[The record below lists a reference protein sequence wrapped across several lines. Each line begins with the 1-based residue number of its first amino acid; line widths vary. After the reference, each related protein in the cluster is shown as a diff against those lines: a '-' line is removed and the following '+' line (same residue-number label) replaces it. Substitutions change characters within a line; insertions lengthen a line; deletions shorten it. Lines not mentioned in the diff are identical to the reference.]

1 MFEFLEPV
9 WGIIKS
15 FVMFFKP
22 VLDFV
27 ISTKVPEQIENI
39 QFKSLF
45 TNGWFLVPY
54 ICMLGWNFYKQAFNN
69 IIIILLLTGSWAFFG
84 TPYMQEVLAQDEIQ
98 LGAVLPLIAGACTVL
113 GIIFYIIFFKD
124 E

>member
-15 FVMFFKP
+15 FLMFFKP
-22 VLDFV
+22 VLDFI
-27 ISTKVPEQIENI
+27 ISTKVPEQIETI
-39 QFKSLF
+39 DYKGLF

-54 ICMLGWNFYKQAFNN
+54 LGMIGWNIYKQSINN
-69 IIIILLLTGSWAFFG
+69 LIIILLLTASWAFFG
-84 TPYMQEVLAQDEIQ
+84 TPYMKDVMAQDEIQ
-98 LGAVLPLIAGACTVL
+98 LEAVLPLVAGACTVL

>member
-9 WGIIKS
+9 WGVLKS

-22 VLDFV
+22 VLDFI

-39 QFKSLF
+39 EYKALF

-54 ICMLGWNFYKQAFNN
+54 LGMIGWNVYKQSLNN
-69 IIIILLLTGSWAFFG
+69 IIIIVLLTGAWAFFG
-84 TPYMQEVLAQDEIQ
+84 TPYMKEVMGQDEIQ
-98 LGAVLPLIAGACTVL
+98 LEAVLPLLAGACTIL
-113 GIIFYIIFFKD
+113 GIIFYIVFFKD